1 MSKRF
6 FSAESAHGSSSS
18 YGFSNDTV
26 VYAFGS
32 KKDRDNYVDKS
43 KNISCRKIIF
53 SEVTKMAANVS
64 LTMNNNGG
72 RPKPF
77 SCEYWGIV
85 NCGFEDFPEG
95 CIGRVEVCVCD
106 GDYGFIERLYK

>member
-32 KKDRDNYVDKS
+32 KKDRDDYVDKS

-64 LTMNNNGG
+64 LTTNNNGG
-72 RPKPF
+72 RPQPF
-77 SCEYWGIV
+77 SSEYWAIV
-85 NCGFEDFPEG
+85 NDNFSNFPLG
-95 CIGRVEVCVCD
+95 CIGRVEVCTD
-106 GDYGFIERLYK
+106 DDYGIIERLYK